1 MDDLRVERILRAVEC
16 VPTGRVATYGLIG
29 RIVGESPRVVGNV
42 LARWGSSVP
51 WWRVVNAQG
60 VIPGHG
66 GEAYDHWVREDLL
79 DLATARPDRSGAG
92 GVVRVRVRTL
102 LAEESCL
109 RLAWARAIKNL
120 DDEGPADPGTAA
132 G

>member
-16 VPTGRVATYGLIG
+16 VPAGRVATYGLLG

-60 VIPGHG
+60 IIPGHG
-66 GEAYDHWVREDLL
+66 EEAYEHWVREDLL
-79 DLATARPDRSGAG
+79 DLDAARPDRSGAG
-92 GVVRVRVRTL
+92 GVRVRVRTL
-102 LAEESCL
+102 LAEESSL
-109 RLAWARAIKNL
+109 HLDWARAVENL
-120 DDEGPADPGTAA
+120 DDQGPADPGMTV